1 MTAPILFGRA
11 PTSTPTATE
20 FGQEQYLLLVEDRLK
35 AESSELLWSY
45 ALRKLVKLDD
55 DPSRRFGNV
64 FSMKLQKTALPRR
77 ISYARQVLVYSEHTS
92 DGAKVILQRSLR
104 AIEQAPNSRVA
115 FISLTLLTDSGL
127 LRLANLTRPEKKKLH
142 VRLTELLA
150 DPTHPLQN
158 VDDRQRNAIDKLLRQ
173 IVDE

>member
-1 MTAPILFGRA
+1 MIQKLETMPKDDILRKA
-11 PTSTPTATE
+11 
-20 FGQEQYLLLVEDRLK
+20 LVDVASK
-35 AESSELLWSY
+35 AESSELLWAY
-45 ALRKLVKLDD
+45 ALRKLARLDD
-55 DPSRRFGNV
+55 VPSRRFDNV

-77 ISYARQVLVYSEHTS
+77 ISYAREVLVGQVLGAEMHTS
-92 DGAKVILQRSLR
+92 DGAKVTLQRSLSM
-104 AIEQAPNSRVA
+104 IEQAPNSEVA
-115 FISLTLLTDSGL
+115 FIGLTSLADVRF
-127 LRLANLTRPEKKKLH
+127 LRLANLTRAEKQNLH